1 MCQRVQGTFCAA
13 VYWVSTRTHVY
24 QTARSFF
31 QYLLYDEK
39 SGVGASVVNVRV
51 PVVGTIFC
59 LLELSFV
66 KLSVGGQYDLKFI
79 RCDVAMWMGV

>member
-1 MCQRVQGTFCAA
+1 M
-13 VYWVSTRTHVY
+13 Y

-39 SGVGASVVNVRV
+39 SGVGASVANVRV

-79 RCDVAMWMGV
+79 RCDVAMWMGM